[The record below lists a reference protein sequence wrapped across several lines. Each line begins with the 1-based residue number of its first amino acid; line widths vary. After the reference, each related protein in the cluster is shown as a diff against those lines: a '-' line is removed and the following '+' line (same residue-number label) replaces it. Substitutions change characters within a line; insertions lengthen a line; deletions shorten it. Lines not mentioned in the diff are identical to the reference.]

1 MLFSESTGRKVVSTS
16 TADTVGTVAGFFV
29 DPHNRAV
36 AGVHVKKTKSGNALA
51 WSGISAFGID
61 AVTVGSS
68 DAIVDAH
75 DEASLSALEGKTH
88 DVLGKRILSTGG
100 VELGKVDDVDFDPET
115 GAIISLVVGAEQIE
129 GRALIGVGSY
139 AVIVDHRQQ

>member
-16 TADTVGTVAGFFV
+16 TADTVGTIAGFFI
-29 DPHNRAV
+29 DPHNRTV
-36 AGVHVKKTKSGNALA
+36 AGVHIKKAKSGNALA

-68 DAIVDAH
+68 DAIVDAD

-88 DVLGKRILSTGG
+88 NVVGKRVLSTGG

-115 GAIISLVVGAEQIE
+115 GAITSLIVGAQQIE

-139 AVIVDHRQQ
+139 AVIIDHQDQ